1 MSNPSPASRE
11 REGPRPQGWEEEG
24 SSSPA
29 GLPSLASLREAPS
42 PAMRP
47 AMRER
52 GLDSGLYRVLTWFSP
67 GFPVGAFSYSHGLEA
82 AAERGTCMIA
92 RLCDVGSPRSLL
104 VAPGGWMPT
113 PCARRIEP

>member
-67 GFPVGAFSYSHGLEA
+67 GFPIGAFSYSHGLEA
-82 AAERGTCMIA
+82 AVENRMVCDRASLQHWVGAVLALGTGRM
-92 RLCDVGSPRSLL
+92 D
-104 VAPGGWMPT
+104 
-113 PCARRIEP
+113 